1 MRVHAWP
8 PSVPRMMILG
18 LRSTSALGALLIAAL
33 LALSPAPAA
42 IGQSVRCFDD
52 WSDAA
57 PIVLRE
63 NLVPARDVQ
72 SWARK
77 RLKVNVI
84 RVTLCQ
90 DGDRYIYR
98 LLVREPKGRIRN
110 RTIEARG
117 PLDQGEP
124 AKPPGK
130 TSKKRHDTTTPR

>member
-1 MRVHAWP
+1 
-8 PSVPRMMILG
+8 MMTFG
-18 LRSTSALGALLIAAL
+18 LRSTSALGALVLAAL
-33 LALSPAPAA
+33 LTLSPAPAA
-42 IGQSVRCFDD
+42 IGQSLRCFDD

-90 DGDRYIYR
+90 DGDNRYIYR

-110 RTIEARG
+110 RIIEARG
-117 PLDQGEP
+117 PLEQGDP
-124 AKPPGK
+124 PKSPGK
-130 TSKKRHDTTTPR
+130 SSKKRQDTPAQR

>member
-1 MRVHAWP
+1 
-8 PSVPRMMILG
+8 MMTLG
-18 LRSTSALGALLIAAL
+18 LRSISALSAVVLFAVLFAT
-33 LALSPAPAA
+33 LALTPAPAA

-63 NLVPARDVQ
+63 RLVPARDLH

-77 RLKVNVI
+77 KLKSNVI

-98 LLVREPKGRIRN
+98 LLVRGPKGRIRN
-110 RTIEARG
+110 RTVSARG
-117 PLDQGEP
+117 PLELNEP
-124 AKPPGK
+124 AKPAK
-130 TSKKRHDTTTPR
+130 TQKR

>member
-1 MRVHAWP
+1 MT
-8 PSVPRMMILG
+8 SIG
-18 LRSTSALGALLIAAL
+18 LQSTSALVAVIVLAT

-63 NLVPARDVQ
+63 KLVPARDIHA
-72 SWARK
+72 WARK
-77 RLKVNVI
+77 RLKGKII

-90 DGDRYIYR
+90 DGDRYMYR

-110 RTIEARG
+110 RMVEARA
-117 PLDQGEP
+117 PLEL
-124 AKPPGK
+124 K
-130 TSKKRHDTTTPR
+130 

>member
-1 MRVHAWP
+1 MTTF
-8 PSVPRMMILG
+8 S
-18 LRSTSALGALLIAAL
+18 LRSTSVLGAFVLAAL
-33 LALSPAPAA
+33 VTLTPAPAA
-42 IGQSVRCFDD
+42 IGQSVRCFED

-63 NLVPARDVQ
+63 NLVPAREVQ

-90 DGDRYIYR
+90 EGDRYIYR
-98 LLVREPKGRIRN
+98 LLIREPKGRIRN
-110 RTIEARG
+110 RNIEARG

-124 AKPPGK
+124 AKPAGK
-130 TSKKRHDTTTPR
+130 TSKKRQDTAPH

>member
-1 MRVHAWP
+1 MNN
-8 PSVPRMMILG
+8 IG
-18 LRSTSALGALLIAAL
+18 LRSTCALGAFLIVAL

-42 IGQSVRCFDD
+42 IGQSVRCFED

-57 PIVLRE
+57 PIVL
-63 NLVPARDVQ
+63 NQGLVPTREVQ

-77 RLKVNVI
+77 RLKGKVI

-110 RTIEARG
+110 RTVEAKG
-117 PLDQGEP
+117 PLVLKD
-124 AKPPGK
+124 PP
-130 TSKKRHDTTTPR
+130 KRPKR